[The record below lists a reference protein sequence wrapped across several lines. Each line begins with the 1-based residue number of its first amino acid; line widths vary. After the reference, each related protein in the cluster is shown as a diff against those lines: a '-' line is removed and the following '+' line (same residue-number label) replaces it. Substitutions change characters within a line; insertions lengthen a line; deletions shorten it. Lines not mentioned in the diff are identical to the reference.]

1 MGFYFIL
8 PFIYLLA
15 LLPFG
20 ALYAV
25 SDFMF
30 VVVYYVLKYR
40 RVVTETNL
48 RNSFPEKTEAEIQ
61 KISKAYYRYMC
72 DLMLETFKTLT
83 ISKKTALKRLRFHDK
98 TLLEKLYAEHKS
110 IILVLGHFGN
120 WEWGGS
126 SMSLDTDYQL
136 YVIYH
141 PLSNKKFDKLIYDM
155 RSRFGTRLIPMKN
168 TLRDMVKYKD
178 EVNATAFIADQTPSA
193 KNAFWIPFLN
203 QDTPFFEGPEK
214 VARIMDYPVVF
225 INIKRIKRGYYEM
238 YTELLCEKPKET
250 AEGEILTRFAKRL
263 EEEIILQP
271 EIWLWSHRRWKHKR
285 TEN

>member
-15 LLPFG
+15 WLPFG

-61 KISKAYYRYMC
+61 KISRAYYSYMC

-263 EEEIILQP
+263 EEEIIRQP

-285 TEN
+285 TEI

>member
-1 MGFYFIL
+1 MGFYIIL

-15 LLPFG
+15 LLPFW
-20 ALYAV
+20 ALYGV

-30 VVVYYVLKYR
+30 VVVYYGLKYR

-48 RNSFPEKTEAEIQ
+48 RNSFPGKTDAEIL

-98 TLLEKLYAEHKS
+98 TLLESLYKEHKS
-110 IILVLGHFGN
+110 LILVLGHFGN

-141 PLSNKKFDKLIYDM
+141 PLSNKRFDTLIYNM
-155 RSRFGTRLIPMKN
+155 RSRFGTKLIPMKN
-168 TLRDMVKYKD
+168 TLRDMIKFKA
-178 EVNATAFIADQTPSA
+178 EVSATAFIADQTPSA
-193 KNAFWIPFLN
+193 KNAFWIQFLN

-214 VARIMDYPVVF
+214 VARMMDYPVVF
-225 INIKRIKRGYYEM
+225 VNIKRTKRGYYEM

-250 AEGEILTRFAKRL
+250 QEGEILTLFAKRL
-263 EEEIILQP
+263 EEEIIKQP